1 MKKQIQTLA
10 IIVVLICSLHFYLSF
25 SQSNQNQASSKHESP
40 KLANVL
46 TKKEN
51 STYPKPIQ
59 KEIISVAKTTIP
71 FTNPNAINQPQLE
84 LENPGVTTQ
93 SEVEVFEPLVAPE
106 TKVLEPTTNTEINTK
121 MPENSED
128 ITNEKTTVQLTADE
142 ASAAQTDPIVI
153 DLSYQGN
160 WKSLDG
166 SRAITGT
173 QYGFKFENSPVGW
186 LNRYSKNEAGLV
198 LGDTNYFTFY
208 VRLTENDHLIIEKTD
223 GTEFWEFARNY
234 Q

>member
-1 MKKQIQTLA
+1 MKKQVKTLA
-10 IIVVLICSLHFYLSF
+10 IIGVLICSLSIYLSF
-25 SQSNQNQASSKHESP
+25 SQSNQNQASSKHKSP
-40 KLANVL
+40 QPAKIL
-46 TKKEN
+46 TKN
-51 STYPKPIQ
+51 
-59 KEIISVAKTTIP
+59 EITPVNKTTIDSSSP
-71 FTNPNAINQPQLE
+71 ITIIQPEAAEAENA
-84 LENPGVTTQ
+84 VTP
-93 SEVEVFEPLVAPE
+93 EPE
-106 TKVLEPTTNTEINTK
+106 ILEPTTDTETITK
-121 MPENSED
+121 MPENSD
-128 ITNEKTTVQLTADE
+128 VIAVEKIPVQLTADE

-166 SRAITGT
+166 SRTITGT

-186 LNRYSKNEAGLV
+186 LNRYSKNDAGLI

-223 GTEFWEFARNY
+223 GTEFWEFTRNY